1 MWIVSVLM
9 LFAIYAAFTAGYFAI
24 CHFYGGYIATLTG
37 GMIWFHF
44 VLLCLACALLWGT
57 LLALSVKY
65 IRYATHKFGMFRKS
79 DKYGLKSTSP
89 FGIGILAVLSAAAAL
104 VYAFALLQREHA
116 LVTTGS
122 LALILS
128 YLVVNYVLFVLVWS
142 RCQTY
147 LWCPKCG
154 RFWGKSYYVADEI
167 GRETHEYKYKERER
181 ASTVENAQGNLV
193 ASVYNDVEK
202 TGYTV
207 RYYYRLRHKCR
218 HCGDWEEQINIEKP
232 TMFDGAWLEAMDTAD
247 VTEHINLTLTAR
259 DKSEQAVSAPPEAVP
274 LPPQPQATPLPAQ
287 PQPPVLEGQEQA
299 YLQEIAIKQLQNKN
313 P

>member
-9 LFAIYAAFTAGYFAI
+9 LFAIYAAFTAGYFSI
-24 CHFYGGYIATLTG
+24 CHFYGAYIATLTG
-37 GMIWFHF
+37 GMMWFHF
-44 VLLCLACALLWGT
+44 VLLCLACALLWGA

-65 IRYATHKFGMFRKS
+65 IRYATHKFGMFHKA

-89 FGIGILAVLSAAAAL
+89 FGIGILAVLSVAAAL
-104 VYAFALLQREHA
+104 VYAFVLLQREHA
-116 LVTTGS
+116 LATAGS

-128 YLVVNYVLFVLVWS
+128 YLVVNYVLYILVWS

-259 DKSEQAVSAPPEAVP
+259 EKTAV
-274 LPPQPQATPLPAQ
+274 PAQ
-287 PQPPVLEGQEQA
+287 PAAPALSQQPQSQPLPQSQPSHMPIEQPEQA
-299 YLQEIAIKQLQNKN
+299 YLEEIAVKQLQNKN